1 MPTQLKT
8 ATKPTA
14 ATVKS
19 TYTSYT
25 YTCKLRGHC
34 TTRNLVYLITCTKC
48 AQQYVGE
55 NKPEIKYRMA
65 EHMRDTRLK
74 RDTPVATHYNEIGH
88 SFENML
94 FQIIQIIPTD
104 PEDEKSTPRRRSCEK
119 YWIYQLHTL
128 KPLGL
133 NVFG

>member
-1 MPTQLKT
+1 MI
-8 ATKPTA
+8 
-14 ATVKS
+14 S
-19 TYTSYT
+19 T
-25 YTCKLRGHC
+25 LNVG
-34 TTRNLVYLITCTKC
+34 LLIYLC

-55 NKPEIKYRMA
+55 TKREYKYRMA
-65 EHMRDTRLK
+65 EHMRDTWLK
-74 RDTPVATHYNEIGH
+74 RDKPVATHYNEIGH

-94 FQIIQIIPTD
+94 FEIIQIILTG

-119 YWIYQLHTL
+119 YWIYQLHML

>member
-1 MPTQLKT
+1 MR
-8 ATKPTA
+8 
-14 ATVKS
+14 V
-19 TYTSYT
+19 SYN
-25 YTCKLRGHC
+25 GHC

-55 NKPEIKYRMA
+55 TKREFKYRMA
-65 EHMRDTRLK
+65 EHMRDTGLK
-74 RDTPVATHYNEIGH
+74 RDTPVATHYNEIGN

-119 YWIYQLHTL
+119 YWIYQLHML